1 MTGCLGWRPRREPG
15 ARSTPAT
22 TIPAAR
28 LTDYRTGEDIRTAT
42 SEEVEASK
50 AAAETDGGGKVWR
63 GRFVA
68 AETGKP
74 VAVSTRPDDGN

>member
-22 TIPAAR
+22 TIPAPR

-50 AAAETDGGGKVWR
+50 AAAETDGGGGEGLERKVCSR
-63 GRFVA
+63 RNG
-68 AETGKP
+68 ETRRREHT
-74 VAVSTRPDDGN
+74 AR